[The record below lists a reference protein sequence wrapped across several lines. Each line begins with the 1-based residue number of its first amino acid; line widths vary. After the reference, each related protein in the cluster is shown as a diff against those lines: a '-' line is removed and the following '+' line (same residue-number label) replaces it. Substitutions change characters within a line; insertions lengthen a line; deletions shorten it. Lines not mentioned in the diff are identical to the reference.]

1 MILRRLTKHVED
13 QNWFAVGVDFLIVV
27 VGVLLAIQVTNW
39 NERRQDQIAY
49 NDSVIRLVEELR
61 VNDRNVKNAK
71 DVTVDGLKMVNTA
84 ANSLKACQT
93 GPEVLESINDGL
105 NEIQT
110 VIALELRFEVIS
122 ALTTDPRLIA
132 QQSEDM
138 KQLFNDINRLS
149 TRIDQW
155 ASIVQNIMNNMAH
168 ERHAL
173 VSYAPMEINDLDA
186 IVTQGS
192 FGSYFR
198 KRELDVPLTEAC
210 KDPTLLGLF
219 AEWEAGTTYI
229 ILQINAYRE
238 HLTSWLETLGH
249 PLENT
254 Q

>member
-1 MILRRLTKHVED
+1 MILRRLTKHIED
-13 QNWFAVGVDFLIVV
+13 QNWFAVTLDFLIVV
-27 VGVLLAIQVTNW
+27 VGVLLAIQVANW
-39 NERRQDQIAY
+39 NERRQDQSAY

-61 VNDRNVKNAK
+61 VNDRHAKNAK
-71 DVTVDGLKMVNTA
+71 DVTIDGLKAVNAA

-110 VIALELRFEVIS
+110 VIALELRFEAIA

-138 KQLFNDINRLS
+138 RQLFNDINRRS
-149 TRIDQW
+149 TRLDQW

-173 VSYAPMEINDLDA
+173 ISYEPLEMNNLDT
-186 IVTQGS
+186 IVTTSVFQ
-192 FGSYFR
+192 SYFR

-219 AEWEAGTTYI
+219 AEWEVGTTYI
-229 ILQINAYRE
+229 ILQINMYRE
-238 HLTSWLETLGH
+238 HLAGWLETLGY
-249 PLENT
+249 PLENAP
-254 Q
+254 